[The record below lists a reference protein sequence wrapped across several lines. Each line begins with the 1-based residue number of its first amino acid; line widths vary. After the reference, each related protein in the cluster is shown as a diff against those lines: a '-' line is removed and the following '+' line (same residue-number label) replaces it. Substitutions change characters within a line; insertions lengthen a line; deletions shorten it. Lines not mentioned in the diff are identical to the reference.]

1 MWRAGQTVSGPG
13 GSIKYQFVYWNVVT
27 VYMYYT
33 TGWWLAFIFPYTYW
47 ECHQPS
53 WRTHIFQRGRSSTN
67 QILYSNIY
75 IYIYYTIYVLY
86 YNTLYVLYVPYIYLL
101 SRWKP
106 SKRPGAGSSLEP
118 PRGTLEVVEDLWE
131 FRPENMVVLCD
142 LIEINRM

>member
-1 MWRAGQTVSGPG
+1 MYYT
-13 GSIKYQFVYWNVVT
+13 IIH
-27 VYMYYT
+27 YMYYM
-33 TGWWLAFIFPYTYW
+33 FP
-47 ECHQPS
+47 
-53 WRTHIFQRGRSSTN
+53 
-67 QILYSNIY
+67 
-75 IYIYYTIYVLY
+75 
-86 YNTLYVLYVPYIYLL
+86 IYLL

>member
-1 MWRAGQTVSGPG
+1 MLRAGQTVSGPG

-75 IYIYYTIYVLY
+75 IYTILYMYYTIIHYMY
-86 YNTLYVLYVPYIYLL
+86 YMFPIYLL